1 MKTIKCALPI
11 LFLTALTTASPVT
24 AEIVEWDELKLI
36 IEINATDGD
45 VGFHALAD
53 AGAWRWFR
61 IDDPDGK
68 KILAM
73 RATGSLRDQG
83 VTESFFESAEPLC
96 EPDEEEPDDL
106 VVTFAEFI
114 MRFPEGDYL
123 FRANNNEGDRVK
135 GTTELT
141 YNLPA
146 APDISMTEDS
156 EQPIDEVIIEWA
168 PGTDLG
174 EKCHDQ
180 SLVDDGIIADPAS
193 VEIVGW
199 EVVVEPDDEEAA
211 DPLRKFSVQL
221 PPEQTSVLVPVEFL
235 ERFFGE
241 DIDEFKFEVGA
252 IEESGNQTFS
262 EGTFSINVN
271 DDSG

>member
-1 MKTIKCALPI
+1 MKTINCALPVV
-11 LFLTALTTASPVT
+11 LLTALTAACPVKG
-24 AEIVEWDELKLI
+24 EIVEWDELKLI

-45 VGFHALAD
+45 AGFHALAD

-61 IDDPDGK
+61 IDDPNGN

-73 RATGSLRDQG
+73 RATGILRDQG
-83 VTESFFESAEPLC
+83 MTENFFESAEPLC
-96 EPDEEEPDDL
+96 EPDEEEPDEL

-114 MRFPEGDYL
+114 DRFPAGDYL

-135 GTTELT
+135 GTVELT

-146 APDISMTEDS
+146 APDISMTDES
-156 EQPIDEVIIEWA
+156 EQSIDEVIVEWA
-168 PGTDLG
+168 PGVDLG

-180 SLVDDGIIADPAS
+180 SLIDDGIIADPAD

-199 EVVVEPDDEEAA
+199 ELVVEPDDEEASE
-211 DPLRKFSVQL
+211 PFRKYTVQL
-221 PPEQTSVLVPVEFL
+221 PPEQTSVLVPAEYFEMFL
-235 ERFFGE
+235 GE
-241 DIDEFKFEVGA
+241 DFDEFKFEVGA

-262 EGTFSINVN
+262 EGTFTVS
-271 DDSG
+271 D

>member
-1 MKTIKCALPI
+1 MTTIKCALPI
-11 LFLTALTTASPVT
+11 VLLIALITAGPVK
-24 AEIVEWDELKLI
+24 AEIIEWDDLKVI

-45 VGFHALAD
+45 AGFHALAD

-61 IDDPDGK
+61 IDDPDGN

-73 RATGSLRDQG
+73 RATGILMEQG
-83 VTESFFESAEPLC
+83 LTENFFESAEPLC
-96 EPDEEEPDDL
+96 EPDEEEPDEL

-123 FRANNNEGDRVK
+123 FRANTNDGDRVK
-135 GTTELT
+135 GLAELT

-180 SLVDDGIIADPAS
+180 SLVDDGTIADPAD

-199 EVVVEPDDEEAA
+199 EVVVEPDDDEAA
-211 DPLRKFSVQL
+211 DPNRKFSVQL
-221 PPEQTSVLVPVEFL
+221 PPDQTSVLVSAEYLEMFL
-235 ERFFGE
+235 NE
-241 DIDEFKFEVGA
+241 DSDEFKFEVGG

-262 EGTFSINVN
+262 EGTFTVL
-271 DDSG
+271 DE

>member
-1 MKTIKCALPI
+1 MKTITCALPMV
-11 LFLTALTTASPVT
+11 LLTALTAASPVM
-24 AEIVEWDELKLI
+24 AEVVEWDDLKLI

-45 VGFHALAD
+45 AGFHALAD
-53 AGAWRWFR
+53 ADAWRWFR
-61 IDDPDGK
+61 IDNPNGN

-73 RATGSLRDQG
+73 RATGILTQQG
-83 VTESFFESAEPLC
+83 LTENFFESAEPLC
-96 EPDEEEPDDL
+96 EPDEEEPDEL

-123 FRANNNEGDRVK
+123 FRANTNEGNRVK
-135 GTTELT
+135 GTAELT

-156 EQPIDEVIIEWA
+156 EQPINEVIIEWE
-168 PGTDLG
+168 PGMDLG

-180 SLVDDGIIADPAS
+180 SLIDDGIIADPAT

-199 EVVVEPDDEEAA
+199 EVVVEPDDDEAP
-211 DPLRKFSVQL
+211 DPNRKFSVQL
-221 PPEQTSVLVPVEFL
+221 PPEQTSVLIPVEYL
-235 ERFFGE
+235 EIFFDE
-241 DIDEFKFEVGA
+241 DFDEFKFEVGA

-262 EGTFSINVN
+262 EGTFSILG
-271 DDSG
+271 DSD

>member
-1 MKTIKCALPI
+1 MKTITRALPI
-11 LFLTALTTASPVT
+11 VLLTALTTASPVM
-24 AEIVEWDELKLI
+24 AEVVEWDDLKLI

-45 VGFHALAD
+45 AGFHALAD
-53 AGAWRWFR
+53 ADAWRWFR
-61 IDDPDGK
+61 IDDPNGN

-73 RATGSLRDQG
+73 RATGILMQQG
-83 VTESFFESAEPLC
+83 LTENFFESAEPLC
-96 EPDEEEPDDL
+96 ESDEEEPDDL

-123 FRANNNEGDRVK
+123 FRANTNEGDRVK
-135 GTTELT
+135 GTAELT

-156 EQPIDEVIIEWA
+156 EQSIDGVIIEWE
-168 PGTDLG
+168 PGMDLG

-180 SLVDDGIIADPAS
+180 SLIDDGIIADPAT

-199 EVVVEPDDEEAA
+199 EVVVEPDDDEA
-211 DPLRKFSVQL
+211 PEPNRKFSVQL
-221 PPEQTSVLVPVEFL
+221 PPDQTSVLMPAEYLEMFL
-235 ERFFGE
+235 DE
-241 DIDEFKFEVGA
+241 DFDEFKFEVGA

-262 EGTFSINVN
+262 EGTFSILG
-271 DDSG
+271 DSD

>member
-1 MKTIKCALPI
+1 MNTITSALPI
-11 LFLTALTTASPVT
+11 VLLTALIATSP
-24 AEIVEWDELKLI
+24 AKGEIVEWDELKLI

-45 VGFHALAD
+45 AGFHALAD

-61 IDDPDGK
+61 IDDPDGN

-73 RATGSLRDQG
+73 RATGILRDQG
-83 VTESFFESAEPLC
+83 MTENFFESAEPLC
-96 EPDEEEPDDL
+96 VPDEEEPDEL

-114 MRFPEGDYL
+114 DRFPAGDYL

-135 GTTELT
+135 GTVELT

-146 APDISMTEDS
+146 APDISMTDET
-156 EQPIDEVIIEWA
+156 EQPIDMAIVEWA

-180 SLVDDGIIADPAS
+180 SLVDDGTIADPAD

-199 EVVVEPDDEEAA
+199 ELVVEQDADEAPE
-211 DPLRKFSVQL
+211 PSRKFTVQL
-221 PPEQTSVLVPVEFL
+221 PPDQTSVLVPAEYLEMFL
-235 ERFFGE
+235 GE
-241 DIDEFKFEVGA
+241 GFDEFKFEVGA

-262 EGTFSINVN
+262 EGTFTVT
-271 DDSG
+271 D